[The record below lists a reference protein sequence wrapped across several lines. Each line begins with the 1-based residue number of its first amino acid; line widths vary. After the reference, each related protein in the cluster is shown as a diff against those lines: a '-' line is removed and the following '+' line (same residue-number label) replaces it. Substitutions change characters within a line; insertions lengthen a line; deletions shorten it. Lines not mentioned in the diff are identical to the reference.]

1 MYFFV
6 LFILFYFIRI
16 RCLWWDGC
24 FQLWLCYIGM
34 NVLVPSIKVVGQ
46 LEVFIWFAGLFDQRE
61 KEKHGTVFWKK
72 LNKFNQKEQNSTYD
86 LAVFCFVRKGML
98 SKVTCLTFGRMMIF
112 PIADTSGPKPGPRRW
127 RLCGER
133 WLPRH
138 CIHCLAV
145 LHPNQHHRLA
155 RRKFIVLFC
164 LQFCFLVWPQFAISL
179 RTFGR
184 GSPRRC
190 PPSTLPKRRST
201 WDTLGGHYMVLC
213 RWTTDSKEVPC
224 TIGTSGKCILSPPH
238 V

>member
-1 MYFFV
+1 M

-34 NVLVPSIKVVGQ
+34 NVLVHSIKVVGQ
-46 LEVFIWFAGLFDQRE
+46 LEVFVWFAGLFDQRE
-61 KEKHGTVFWKK
+61 KEKHGTVLWKK

-86 LAVFCFVRKGML
+86 LAVFFLLGRECCPKWPVWLLDGWWFFPSRTQAAPNLVRGGGG
-98 SKVTCLTFGRMMIF
+98 FAGR
-112 PIADTSGPKPGPRRW
+112 DGNS
-127 RLCGER
+127 
-133 WLPRH
+133 PRH

-155 RRKFIVLFC
+155 RCKFIVLFC
-164 LQFCFLVWPQFAISL
+164 LQFCLFSLTTICNFTMYFWQRLTKTVPAINTPQKEINL
-179 RTFGR
+179 GYT
-184 GSPRRC
+184 GS
-190 PPSTLPKRRST
+190 
-201 WDTLGGHYMVLC
+201 HYMVLC
-213 RWTTDSKEVPC
+213 RRTMDSKEVPC